1 MSLPKAGARHF
12 NFYVAIG
19 VGVLAAILTV
29 VFVPRYFPAAAA
41 SAFSLAYLVLTAR
54 DMPRLTPDYLRQH
67 AGDEDAPP
75 LVVFLLTLA
84 LVAYVTVALFL
95 VVNDRAPDP
104 WRLAL
109 GVLSV
114 VLAWL
119 MIHVMWGMHYAWE
132 YYEAPEER
140 GQEERSKEDR
150 QKGGLEFAG
159 DDDPDGMDFLYF
171 SLVIAQTAQTSD
183 TEVISSRMRRIV
195 VGHSLFS
202 YFFNTVMVAAAVNIV
217 VSLGSG

>member
-132 YYEAPEER
+132 YYEAPEEKS
-140 GQEERSKEDR
+140 GSEQA
-150 QKGGLEFAG
+150 GGLKFPG
-159 DDDPDGMDFLYF
+159 DEDPCGMDFVYF
-171 SLVIAQTAQTSD
+171 SLVVAMTAQTSD
-183 TEVISSRMRRIV
+183 TNVTSSKMRRV
-195 VGHSLFS
+195 VTGHSLFS
-202 YFFNTVMVAAAVNIV
+202 YLFTTVFIAASVNIV
-217 VSLGSG
+217 MSLGNS